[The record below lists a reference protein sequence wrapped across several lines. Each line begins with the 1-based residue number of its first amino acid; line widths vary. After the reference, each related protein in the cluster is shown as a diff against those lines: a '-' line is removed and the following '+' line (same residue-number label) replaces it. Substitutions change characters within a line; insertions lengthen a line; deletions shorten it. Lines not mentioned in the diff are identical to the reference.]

1 MARPPNDWSPDD
13 SKRHNRIS
21 THFQTLD
28 GGGKQQGKTM
38 NHKIEFQQEDGD
50 DVLARL
56 YNEEQGFSVTI
67 ITAPEEVLQE
77 EGPVVNQIS
86 NDEVIIVYADE
97 FIQRKMDAAYEKNKD
112 EFGEMARGIGFAYIM
127 GEAMKAATKSFDASN

>member
-1 MARPPNDWSPDD
+1 MARPPCPWTPDD

-28 GGGKQQGKTM
+28 GGGKQKGKTM
-38 NHKIEFQQEDGD
+38 NQRIEFQQEDGD

-67 ITAPEEVLQE
+67 ITAPEEVLKE

-127 GEAMKAATKSFDASN
+127 GEAMKAATKSFNASN

>member
-1 MARPPNDWSPDD
+1 MARPPNDRSPDD
-13 SKRHNRIS
+13 SSRHNKFF
-21 THFQTLD
+21 TYFQILD
-28 GGGKQQGKTM
+28 GGGKQRHNTM

-56 YNEEQGFSVTI
+56 YNEEQGFTVTI
-67 ITAPEEVLQE
+67 ITAPEDVLQE

-86 NDEVIIVYADE
+86 NDEVIIIYADE
-97 FIQRKMDAAYEKNKD
+97 FIQRKMESAYEKNKE

-127 GEAMKAATKSFDASN
+127 GEAMKAAAKSFNSSN

>member
-1 MARPPNDWSPDD
+1 MARPPNGWSPDD
-13 SKRHNRIS
+13 SKRHNRIF

-28 GGGKQQGKTM
+28 GGGKQRHNTM
-38 NHKIEFQQEDGD
+38 NHKIEFQEEDGN

-56 YNEEQGFSVTI
+56 YNEEQGFTVTI

-127 GEAMKAATKSFDASN
+127 GEAMKAAAKSFDASN

>member
-1 MARPPNDWSPDD
+1 MARPPNGWSSND
-13 SKRHNRIS
+13 SNRHHKFF
-21 THFQTLD
+21 THFQILD
-28 GGGKQQGKTM
+28 GGGKQRQNTM

-56 YNEEQGFSVTI
+56 YNEEQGFAVTI
-67 ITAPEEVLQE
+67 VTAPEEVLQE

-97 FIQRKMDAAYEKNKD
+97 FIQRKMDAAYENNKD
-112 EFGEMARGIGFAYIM
+112 EFGEMARGIGFAYII
-127 GEAMKAATKSFDASN
+127 GQAMKAATESFNASN

>member
-1 MARPPNDWSPDD
+1 MARPPNGWSPDD
-13 SKRHNRIS
+13 SKRHNRIF

-28 GGGKQQGKTM
+28 GGGKQRHNTM
-38 NHKIEFQQEDGD
+38 NQRIEFQEEDGS

-56 YNEEQGFSVTI
+56 YNEEQGFTVTI
-67 ITAPEEVLQE
+67 ITAPEDVLQE

-86 NDEVIIVYADE
+86 NDEVIIIYADE

-127 GEAMKAATKSFDASN
+127 GEAMKAAARSFDSSN